1 MEHTLRNNR
10 LLNRLVEGMLDG
22 LNAVGIPL
30 VDYLQKIMR
39 DVSVQN
45 YRQMTGKAENLVE
58 WGFATILPHSC

>member
-45 YRQMTGKAENLVE
+45 YRKMTGKAENLVE
-58 WGFATILPHSC
+58 WGIATILPHSC